1 MADLSRISVVL
12 PSLDPDEK
20 LDAVIDGLLEYGFT
34 DIILVND
41 GSKPENL
48 PRFQHAADTHK
59 EVHLLHHE
67 VNRGKGAALKTAF
80 AYFLENRPQGL
91 GVVTVDGDNQ
101 HHPEDTRTCCER
113 MLETGNV
120 VLGCRNFNL
129 PHVPPR
135 SRFGNHTTSFVFK
148 VFCGMK
154 LSDTQTGLRAIPR
167 SAVERFLKVSGD
179 RFEYETNMLLAM
191 KTMGIPYEE
200 VEIRTVYIEEN
211 KSSHFH
217 AIKDSWRIYK
227 LILKHFFR
235 YTLSSFACACV
246 DTGAFALLDHVL
258 AGASALVQGTV
269 PYVGARI
276 VSSLLNFFLN
286 QKLVFES
293 EVKTGKAQILTT
305 VKGQAPKLYDCE
317 ILSVA
322 AGRKTRN
329 LVIEIT
335 DENLL
340 EISGGVVQG
349 MSGSPIIQNGKL
361 GGAMTH
367 VLVEDPKKG
376 YGIFAQT
383 MPNEAENAAKVI
395 KKAS

>member
-129 PHVPPR
+129 PHVPSR

-179 RFEYETNMLLAM
+179 RFEYETNMLLEM
-191 KTMGIPYEE
+191 KTNGIPFDE
-200 VEIRTVYIEEN
+200 VKIRTVYIEEN
-211 KSSHFH
+211 KSSHFRTFV
-217 AIKDSWRIYK
+217 DSWRIYK
-227 LILKHFFR
+227 LILAHFFR
-235 YTLSSFACACV
+235 YTLNSIISAAV
-246 DTGAFALLDHVL
+246 DTGLFTLFTALLKKVL
-258 AGASALVQGTV
+258 EGFVLTAAAGA
-269 PYVGARI
+269 GARVI
-276 VSSLLNFFLN
+276 SSLLNFFLN
-286 QKLVFES
+286 KKLVFRNTAD
-293 EVKTGKAQILTT
+293 TGKTLLRYYCLAVPQMLLQILLTDGAYVLFH
-305 VKGQAPKLYDCE
+305 VKPTGVLHTLIYVVVMILLYIIGYMIQQRWVFAPQK
-317 ILSVA
+317 
-322 AGRKTRN
+322 
-329 LVIEIT
+329 
-335 DENLL
+335 
-340 EISGGVVQG
+340 
-349 MSGSPIIQNGKL
+349 QNEPE
-361 GGAMTH
+361 
-367 VLVEDPKKG
+367 VEKK
-376 YGIFAQT
+376 
-383 MPNEAENAAKVI
+383 
-395 KKAS
+395 

>member
-1 MADLSRISVVL
+1 MQLSDVSVVL

-80 AYFLENRPQGL
+80 AYFLENRPEGK

-101 HHPEDTRTCCER
+101 HHPEDTRACAER
-113 MLETGNV
+113 MLETGKV
-120 VLGCRNFNL
+120 ILGCRDFNL
-129 PHVPPR
+129 PHVPKR
-135 SRFGNHTTSFVFK
+135 SRFGNHTTSLVFK
-148 VFCGMK
+148 LFCGMT

-167 SAVERFLKVSGD
+167 SAMEKFLTVYGD

-200 VEIRTVYIEEN
+200 VKIRTVYIEEN

-227 LILKHFFR
+227 LILAHFFR
-235 YTLSSFACACV
+235 YTVSSLVSACV
-246 DTGAFALLDHVL
+246 DTGMFALLDHVL
-258 AGASALVQGTV
+258 RFASAAVHDTV
-269 PYVGARI
+269 PYVGARV

-286 QKLVFES
+286 KKVVFQS
-293 EVKTGKAQILTT
+293 EEKTGKAMLKYYLLAVPQMAAQMLLTNGLYRLLGISNSAGGLRT
-305 VKGQAPKLYDCE
+305 LWYVIVMVCLYFISYTIQQRWVFVKQDK
-317 ILSVA
+317 
-322 AGRKTRN
+322 
-329 LVIEIT
+329 
-335 DENLL
+335 
-340 EISGGVVQG
+340 Q
-349 MSGSPIIQNGKL
+349 
-361 GGAMTH
+361 
-367 VLVEDPKKG
+367 
-376 YGIFAQT
+376 
-383 MPNEAENAAKVI
+383 
-395 KKAS
+395 